1 MEDKE
6 QLEDLVAQET
16 MEDLEAKERS
26 EDLVAQEQLGDLE
39 DLMGLSMEDLWEDLA
54 LDPME
59 PFHPMAKP
67 AIGFENLL

>member
-1 MEDKE
+1 
-6 QLEDLVAQET
+6 
-16 MEDLEAKERS
+16 MEDLE
-26 EDLVAQEQLGDLE
+26 VQEQLEALEAKEPMEDLGVQEQLRDLE

-67 AIGFENLL
+67 AIGFDQLL